1 MIYVAN
7 VMVCAK
13 YVDFTQA
20 VAPKYQNV
28 SVTDTVMTDNGI
40 KIEFAPN
47 GDILN
52 SRTRESIVIFV
63 RDGNMVIAIPWR
75 LGMALKSTM
84 IDNDVVF
91 NTLKIYTLIV
101 NAIMSDSHGTYFASM
116 TSLETWYLRTFD
128 FLCLFGKEPY
138 PDYFVFEEPYNRCIE
153 SIPDWFLDAI
163 EIKGTTS
170 IFTSKKN
177 NDRDF
182 KIHQFM
188 KYLKYTPRSI
198 YFMDQLII
206 ELVSK
211 LTKFSECHHELF
223 EPIEYWSVTDKKKSL
238 FLYINKFVILDE
250 YYIPAMSYRETARV
264 PDDVDIPV
272 DRFDG
277 KSTPLSLPGVK
288 LVNITSDNG
297 FFEDTEN
304 FQEMEVK

>member
-7 VMVCAK
+7 VMICAK
-13 YVDFTQA
+13 YADFIQA
-20 VAPKYQNV
+20 AAPKYQNV
-28 SVTDTVMTDNGI
+28 CITDNVMTDNGI

-52 SRTRESIVIFV
+52 FRTRESIVAFV
-63 RDGNMVIAIPWR
+63 RSDNMVIAVPWR
-75 LGMALKSTM
+75 LGMALKSSM
-84 IDNDVVF
+84 VYNNVAF

-101 NAIMSDSHGTYFASM
+101 NAVLSDSHGTYFSSM
-116 TSLETWYLRTFD
+116 TSLEIWYLRTFD

-153 SIPDWFLDAI
+153 SMPDWFLDAI

-177 NDRDF
+177 KDRDF
-182 KIHQFM
+182 KIHQLM
-188 KYLKYTPRSI
+188 KYLKYTPRNI

-206 ELVSK
+206 EIVSE

-223 EPIEYWSVTDKKKSL
+223 EPIEYWSVTDKKRSL
-238 FLYINKFVILDE
+238 FLYINKYVILHE
-250 YYIPAMSYRETARV
+250 YYIPAMSYRETACI

-272 DRFDG
+272 GRFDG
-277 KSTPLSLPGVK
+277 KPMPLSLPGVK

-304 FQEMEVK
+304 FQEVEVK